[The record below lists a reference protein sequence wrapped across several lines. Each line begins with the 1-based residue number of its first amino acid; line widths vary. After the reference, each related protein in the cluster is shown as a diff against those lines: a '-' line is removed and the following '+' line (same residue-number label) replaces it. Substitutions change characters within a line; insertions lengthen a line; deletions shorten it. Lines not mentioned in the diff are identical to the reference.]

1 MLKGRLG
8 LNVSRIPHADRAGLL
23 YLARGQ
29 LVARDGTL
37 AFLRGPEVDEVL
49 PPGEYGIPVQ
59 GISMIL
65 LGPGSMVSHDALRL
79 LARADTA
86 LAAVGE
92 DGVRLYTAPPLGP
105 DRSAVARRQAT
116 LWADAKLRVDIARR
130 MYAWR
135 LGEVLPHRDIA
146 VLRGIEGARMKETY
160 RLCAERAGVR
170 WQSRRYDRADPL
182 AADLPNQAL
191 NHAASAVEAAAA
203 IACAAVGAIPQLGF
217 IHEDPGQSLVLDIAD
232 LFRDGVTIPTA
243 FAAAREAAQTHEGVE
258 RLARRRTG
266 RVLAEK
272 SVIPQ
277 MIERLKQLFEPGG
290 EGPQP
295 SPAAAVRGRRVAGLA
310 PSAERSPH
318 AGDPGARTHQAG
330 DGDGGAAAAHT
341 APDGA
346 RAASAPED
354 GDSPGEGDSVRLLHE
369 NPVREAGD

>member
-8 LNVSRIPHADRAGLL
+8 LNTSRIPHADRAGLL

-37 AFLRGPEVDEVL
+37 AFLRGPEPDEVL
-49 PPGEYGIPVQ
+49 PEGDYGIPAQ

-65 LGPGSMVSHDALRL
+65 LGPGSTVSHDALRL

-105 DRSAVARRQAT
+105 DRSALARRQAT
-116 LWADAKLRVDIARR
+116 LWADPVRRLDVARR

-160 RLCAERAGVR
+160 RLAAASAGIDWR
-170 WQSRRYDRADPL
+170 GRRYDRANPG

-217 IHEDPGQSLVLDIAD
+217 IHEDPGQSLVLDVAD
-232 LFRDGVTIPTA
+232 LMRDSVTIPAA
-243 FAAAREAAQTHEGVE
+243 FAAAKAAERGVESVE
-258 RLARRRTG
+258 RLTRRRTG
-266 RVLAEK
+266 RMLAERK
-272 SVIPQ
+272 VIPT
-277 MIERLKQLFEPGG
+277 MIDRLKDLFGSEM
-290 EGPQP
+290 
-295 SPAAAVRGRRVAGLA
+295 
-310 PSAERSPH
+310 
-318 AGDPGARTHQAG
+318 
-330 DGDGGAAAAHT
+330 
-341 APDGA
+341 
-346 RAASAPED
+346 ED
-354 GDSPGEGDSVRLLHE
+354 G
-369 NPVREAGD
+369 